1 MKKTSGGF
9 RIGQFLGGLLVFGLT
24 VALALWAGQSMYESV
39 EAFSWPEAPCRIVR
53 SDVTRRA
60 VDDYRF
66 TAHYTYEAAGS
77 EQRGSAID
85 SPDSSEYIF
94 HRVSERLPLLE
105 RYAPGAAAACRIDP
119 KDPYCSTLVVN
130 PSSASVV
137 AWIPIVVLLLGAA
150 LGLGIM
156 TFAFPRP
163 RQVMAACFG
172 GAVIPLVITGVLG
185 TVFFLVGWIGVI
197 WTGHSLIDLH
207 GRTYVSCPGKVIDK
221 GFVHSSGGKG
231 GTTYGARIVYA
242 YTVDGR
248 EYEGDRRD
256 ADEIQTSDR
265 SYARDILAAYSVGQT
280 VDVWYDERE
289 PNVSLLTLPSWHSGL
304 FLFGLMMLFAGAG
317 TALLAMLVGHLVRQH
332 RGRPAPVTACAL
344 PLKRILPREV
354 RYGMV
359 FACVWNVFISTF
371 VLIMISAGHAP
382 WMALVIIGLF
392 AVFGVWVT
400 YKTVRGWIKCSFG
413 VHARVEVT
421 AALLRPHAEVQ
432 ANWSLSKPLDY
443 ASVGVFVL
451 QFERGIKEDSRGN
464 RRIKSSASAADH
476 SQKVA
481 QLKGRHSG
489 GSFAF
494 VLPEAIRSRQISWE
508 LHFVFRDS
516 RNRLLVKD
524 VFRLPM

>member
-1 MKKTSGGF
+1 MKKTSDGF
-9 RIGQFLGGLLVFGLT
+9 RIRQFLGGLLVFGLT
-24 VALALWAGQSMYESV
+24 VALTLWAGQSMYESV
-39 EAFSWPEAPCRIVR
+39 ESTTWPEIPCRIVR
-53 SDVTRRA
+53 SDVTRKA
-60 VDDYRF
+60 VDDYRL
-66 TAHYTYEAAGS
+66 AVCYTYEAAGC
-77 EQRGSAID
+77 EHTGNDID
-85 SPDSSEYIF
+85 SPGSSEYVF

-105 RYAPGAAAACRIDP
+105 RYAPGASATCRIDP

-163 RQVMAACFG
+163 RQVMSARFG
-172 GAVIPLVITGVLG
+172 GAAIPLIITAVLG
-185 TVFFLVGWIGVI
+185 TAFALVGWIGVI
-197 WTGHSLIDLH
+197 WEARSLIDLH

-221 GFVHSSGGKG
+221 GLVHSSGGKG
-231 GTTYGARIVYA
+231 GTTYAARIVYA

-265 SYARDILAAYSVGQT
+265 SYARDILDSYSIGQT
-280 VDVWYDERE
+280 VDVWYDELE
-289 PNVSLLTLPSWHSGL
+289 PNVSLLMLPSWHSGL

-317 TALLAMLVGHLVRQH
+317 TALLAILVGHLVRQY

-344 PLKRILPREV
+344 PLKRVLPWEV

-359 FACVWNVFISTF
+359 FACVWNVFISVF
-371 VLIMISAGHAP
+371 VLVMISAGHAP
-382 WMALVIIGLF
+382 WIALVIIGLF
-392 AVFGVWVT
+392 AVFGVWVVFWS
-400 YKTVRGWIKCSFG
+400 VRGWIRCRFG

-421 AALLRPHAEVQ
+421 AALLQPLAEVH
-432 ANWSLSKPLDY
+432 ANWSLTGPLDY
-443 ASVGVFVL
+443 ASLGVFVL
-451 QFERGIKEDSRGN
+451 QFKRGIREDN
-464 RRIKSSASAADH
+464 HRRNTIKSASAADRT
-476 SQKVA
+476 QKVA
-481 QLKGRHSG
+481 QLKGRQSG

-494 VLPEAIRSRQISWE
+494 VLPEAIQSRQISWE

>member
-9 RIGQFLGGLLVFGLT
+9 RIGQFLGGLLVFGLA
-24 VALALWAGQSMYESV
+24 VALTLWAGQSMYEPV
-39 EAFSWPEAPCRIVR
+39 EALSWPEVPCRIVR
-53 SDVTRRA
+53 SDVIRRA
-60 VDDYRF
+60 VDDYRL
-66 TAHYTYEAAGS
+66 AVRYTYEAAGC
-77 EQRGSAID
+77 EQTGSDID
-85 SPDSSEYIF
+85 SLGSSEYIF

-105 RYAPGAAAACRIDP
+105 RYAPGASATCRIDP
-119 KDPYCSTLVVN
+119 ENPHCSVLVVN

-163 RQVMAACFG
+163 RQVMAARFG
-172 GAVIPLVITGVLG
+172 GAAIPLVLTGVLG
-185 TVFFLVGWIGVI
+185 TAFFLVGWIGVI

-221 GFVHSSGGKG
+221 GLVQSSGGKG

-256 ADEIQTSDR
+256 ADEIQMSDR
-265 SYARDILAAYSVGQT
+265 SYARDILASYSIGQA
-280 VDVWYDERE
+280 VDVWYDECE
-289 PNVSLLTLPSWHSGL
+289 PNVSLLTLPSWRSGL

-317 TALLAMLVGHLVRQH
+317 TALLAMLVGHLVRQY

-359 FACVWNVFISTF
+359 FACVWDVFISTF
-371 VLIMISAGHAP
+371 VLVMISAGHAP
-382 WMALVIIGLF
+382 WMALVIVGLL

-400 YKTVRGWIKCSFG
+400 YKTVRGWIKCRFG

-421 AALLRPHAEVQ
+421 AALLQPLAEVQ
-432 ANWSLSKPLDY
+432 ANWSLSGPLDY
-443 ASVGVFVL
+443 ASLGVFVL
-451 QFERGIKEDSRGN
+451 QFERGIKEDSRRKGT
-464 RRIKSSASAADH
+464 IKSASAADWT
-476 SQKVA
+476 QKVA
-481 QLKGRHSG
+481 HLKGHQSG

-494 VLPEAIRSRQISWE
+494 VLPEAIQSRQISWE

-524 VFRLPM
+524 VFRMPM

>member
-1 MKKTSGGF
+1 MKKKSGGF
-9 RIGQFLGGLLVFGLT
+9 RIRRFLGGLLVFGLT
-24 VALALWAGQSMYESV
+24 VAVTLWAGQWMYESV
-39 EAFSWPEAPCRIVR
+39 ESTTWPEVPCRIVR
-53 SDVTRRA
+53 SDVIRRA
-60 VDDYRF
+60 VDDYRL
-66 TAHYTYEAAGS
+66 AVRYTYEAAGC
-77 EQRGSAID
+77 EQTGSDID
-85 SPDSSEYIF
+85 SLGSSEYIF

-105 RYAPGAAAACRIDP
+105 RYAPGASATCRIDP
-119 KDPYCSTLVVN
+119 ENPHCSVLVVN

-137 AWIPIVVLLLGAA
+137 AWIPIAVLLLGAA

-163 RQVMAACFG
+163 RQVMSARFG
-172 GAVIPLVITGVLG
+172 GAAIPLVLTGVLG
-185 TVFFLVGWIGVI
+185 TVFFSVGWIGVI

-221 GFVHSSGGKG
+221 GLVQSSGGKHG
-231 GTTYGARIVYA
+231 PTYGARIVYA

-248 EYEGDRRD
+248 KYEGDRRD
-256 ADEIQTSDR
+256 ADEIQMSDR
-265 SYARDILAAYSVGQT
+265 SYARGILASYTIGQT
-280 VDVWYDERE
+280 VDVWYDECE

-317 TALLAMLVGHLVRQH
+317 TALLAILVGHLVRQY

-371 VLIMISAGHAP
+371 VLVMISAGHVP
-382 WMALVIIGLF
+382 WMALVIIGLL
-392 AVFGVWVT
+392 ATFGVWVT
-400 YKTVRGWIKCSFG
+400 YKTVRGWIKCRFG

-421 AALLRPHAEVQ
+421 AALLQPLAEVQ
-432 ANWSLSKPLDY
+432 ANWSLTGPLDY
-443 ASVGVFVL
+443 ASLVVFVL
-451 QFERGIKEDSRGN
+451 QFERGIKEDSRRKGT
-464 RRIKSSASAADH
+464 IKSASAADRT
-476 SQKVA
+476 QKVA
-481 QLKGRHSG
+481 QLKGRQSG

-494 VLPEAIRSRQISWE
+494 VLPEAIQSRQISWE

>member
-1 MKKTSGGF
+1 MTNKSGGF

-24 VALALWAGQSMYESV
+24 VAVTLWAGQWMHESV
-39 EAFSWPEAPCRIVR
+39 ESLSWPEATCRIVR
-53 SDVTRRA
+53 SDVTRKA
-60 VDDYRF
+60 VDDYRL
-66 TAHYTYEAAGS
+66 AVCYTYEAAGC
-77 EQRGSAID
+77 EHAGNDID
-85 SPDSSEYIF
+85 SPGSSEYIF

-105 RYAPGAAAACRIDP
+105 RYAPGASATCRIDP
-119 KDPYCSTLVVN
+119 KDPHCSALVVN

-163 RQVMAACFG
+163 RQVMSARFG
-172 GAVIPLVITGVLG
+172 GAAIPLVLTGVLG
-185 TVFFLVGWIGVI
+185 TVFFSVGWIGVI
-197 WTGHSLIDLH
+197 WAGHSLIDLH

-221 GFVHSSGGKG
+221 GLVHSSGGKG
-231 GTTYGARIVYA
+231 GTTYAARIVYA

-248 EYEGDRRD
+248 KYEGDRRD
-256 ADEIQTSDR
+256 ADEIQMSDR
-265 SYARDILAAYSVGQT
+265 SYASGILASYTIGQT
-280 VDVWYDERE
+280 VDVWYDECE

-317 TALLAMLVGHLVRQH
+317 TALLALLVGHLVRQY

-344 PLKRILPREV
+344 PLKRGLPREV
-354 RYGMV
+354 RHGMV
-359 FACVWNVFISTF
+359 FACVWNVFVSTF
-371 VLIMISAGHAP
+371 VLVMISAGHVP
-382 WMALVIIGLF
+382 WMALVIIGLL
-392 AVFGVWVT
+392 ATFGVWVT
-400 YKTVRGWIKCSFG
+400 YKTVRGWIKCRFG

-421 AALLRPHAEVQ
+421 AALLQPFAEVQ
-432 ANWSLSKPLDY
+432 ANWSLTGSLDY
-443 ASVGVFVL
+443 ASLGVFVL
-451 QFERGIKEDSRGN
+451 QFERGINGDARRN
-464 RRIKSSASAADH
+464 RTIKSASAADRT
-476 SQKVA
+476 QKVA
-481 QLKGRHSG
+481 QLKGHQPG

-494 VLPEAIRSRQISWE
+494 VLPEAIQSRQISWE

>member
-24 VALALWAGQSMYESV
+24 VALTLWAGQWMYESV
-39 EAFSWPEAPCRIVR
+39 ESTTWPEVPCRIVR
-53 SDVTRRA
+53 SDVIRRA
-60 VDDYRF
+60 VDDYRL
-66 TAHYTYEAAGS
+66 AVRYTYEAAGC
-77 EQRGSAID
+77 EQTGSDID
-85 SPDSSEYIF
+85 SLGSSEYIF

-105 RYAPGAAAACRIDP
+105 RYAPGASATCRIDP
-119 KDPYCSTLVVN
+119 ENPHCSALVVN
-130 PSSASVV
+130 PSSASVI

-163 RQVMAACFG
+163 RKVMAARFG
-172 GAVIPLVITGVLG
+172 GAAIPLVLTGVLG
-185 TVFFLVGWIGVI
+185 TAFFLVGWIGVI

-221 GFVHSSGGKG
+221 GLVQSSGGKG

-256 ADEIQTSDR
+256 ADEIQMSDR
-265 SYARDILAAYSVGQT
+265 SYARDILASYSIGQA
-280 VDVWYDERE
+280 VDVWYDECE
-289 PNVSLLTLPSWHSGL
+289 PNVSLLTLPSWRSGL

-317 TALLAMLVGHLVRQH
+317 TALLAMLVGHLVRQY

-344 PLKRILPREV
+344 PLKRILTQEV
-354 RYGMV
+354 RHGMV

-371 VLIMISAGHAP
+371 VLIMISAGYAP
-382 WMALVIIGLF
+382 WMALVIIGLL

-400 YKTVRGWIKCSFG
+400 HKTARGWIKCRFG

-421 AALLRPHAEVQ
+421 AALLQPLAEVQ
-432 ANWSLSKPLDY
+432 ANWSLSGPLDY
-443 ASVGVFVL
+443 ASLGVFVL
-451 QFERGIKEDSRGN
+451 QFERGIKEDSRRKGT
-464 RRIKSSASAADH
+464 IKSASAADRT
-476 SQKVA
+476 QKVA
-481 QLKGRHSG
+481 HLKGHQSG

-494 VLPEAIRSRQISWE
+494 VLPEAIQSRQISWE

>member
-1 MKKTSGGF
+1 MTNKSGGF

-24 VALALWAGQSMYESV
+24 VAVTLWAGQWMYESV
-39 EAFSWPEAPCRIVR
+39 ESLSWPEATCRIVR

-60 VDDYRF
+60 VDDYRL
-66 TAHYTYEAAGS
+66 TVRYTYEAAGC
-77 EQRGSAID
+77 EQTGSDID
-85 SPDSSEYIF
+85 SLGSSEHIF

-105 RYAPGAAAACRIDP
+105 RYAPGASATCRIDP
-119 KDPYCSTLVVN
+119 KDPHCSALVVN

-163 RQVMAACFG
+163 RQVMSARFG
-172 GAVIPLVITGVLG
+172 GAAIPLVLTGVLG
-185 TVFFLVGWIGVI
+185 TVFFSVGWIGVI

-221 GFVHSSGGKG
+221 GLVHSSGGKG
-231 GTTYGARIVYA
+231 GTTYAARIVYA

-265 SYARDILAAYSVGQT
+265 SYARDILDSYSIGQT
-280 VDVWYDERE
+280 VDVWYDELE
-289 PNVSLLTLPSWHSGL
+289 PNVSLLTLPSWNSGL
-304 FLFGLMMLFAGAG
+304 FLFGLMMLFAGVG
-317 TALLAMLVGHLVRQH
+317 TALLAILVGHLVRQY

-359 FACVWNVFISTF
+359 FACVWNVFLSVF
-371 VLIMISAGHAP
+371 VLVMISAGHVP
-382 WMALVIIGLF
+382 WMALVIIGLL
-392 AVFGVWVT
+392 AVFGASVA
-400 YKTVRGWIKCSFG
+400 YKTIRGWIRCRFG

-421 AALLRPHAEVQ
+421 AALLQPQAEVQ
-432 ANWSLSKPLDY
+432 ANWSLSGPLDY
-443 ASVGVFVL
+443 ASLGVFVL
-451 QFERGIKEDSRGN
+451 QFDRGIKEV
-464 RRIKSSASAADH
+464 KSASAADR

-481 QLKGRHSG
+481 QLKGHQSG

-494 VLPEAIRSRQISWE
+494 VLPEAIRLRQIGWE

-524 VFRLPM
+524 VFRMPM

>member
-24 VALALWAGQSMYESV
+24 VALTLWAGQWMYESV
-39 EAFSWPEAPCRIVR
+39 ESTTWPEVPCRIVR
-53 SDVTRRA
+53 SDVIRRA
-60 VDDYRF
+60 VDDYRL
-66 TAHYTYEAAGS
+66 AVRYTYEAAGC
-77 EQRGSAID
+77 EQTGSDID
-85 SPDSSEYIF
+85 SLGSSEYIF

-105 RYAPGAAAACRIDP
+105 RYAPGASATCRIDP
-119 KDPYCSTLVVN
+119 ENPHCSVLVVN

-137 AWIPIVVLLLGAA
+137 AWIPIAVLLLGAA

-163 RQVMAACFG
+163 RQVMAARFG
-172 GAVIPLVITGVLG
+172 GAAIPLVLTGVLG
-185 TVFFLVGWIGVI
+185 TAFFLVGWIGVI

-221 GFVHSSGGKG
+221 GLVQSSGGKG

-256 ADEIQTSDR
+256 ADEIQMSDR
-265 SYARDILAAYSVGQT
+265 SYARDILASYSIGQA
-280 VDVWYDERE
+280 VDVWYDECE
-289 PNVSLLTLPSWHSGL
+289 PNVSLLTLPSWRSGL

-317 TALLAMLVGHLVRQH
+317 TALLAMLVGHLVRQY

-354 RYGMV
+354 RHGMV
-359 FACVWNVFISTF
+359 FACVWDVFISTF
-371 VLIMISAGHAP
+371 VLVMISAGHAP
-382 WMALVIIGLF
+382 WMALVIIGLL

-400 YKTVRGWIKCSFG
+400 YKTVRGWIKCRFG

-421 AALLRPHAEVQ
+421 AALLQPLAEVQ
-432 ANWSLSKPLDY
+432 VNWSLTGSLDY
-443 ASVGVFVL
+443 ASLGVFVL
-451 QFERGIKEDSRGN
+451 QFERGIKGDTRRN
-464 RRIKSSASAADH
+464 RMIKSASAADRT
-476 SQKVA
+476 QKVA
-481 QLKGRHSG
+481 QLKGHQLG

-494 VLPEAIRSRQISWE
+494 VLPEAIQSRQISWE